1 MNVDLA
7 IVARDLKLPPGN
19 VETTVRLLD
28 EGNTIPFI
36 TRFRK
41 DLTGALNEK
50 QILAI
55 KQQVTS
61 LRALAERKAFILK
74 SIESQGK
81 LTDELRSFV
90 QRTNSSRRLEDIY
103 LPFKPKKQ
111 TRAATAKQQ
120 GLEPLAND
128 IFSADSPDVDLATR
142 ATHFVRVDKGL
153 NSVEDVIRGVA
164 DLLVERFGENG
175 ELRHA
180 LRQVMWN
187 TGKLESCT
195 TGDNTNTKNDENADE
210 TIAATVKNELP
221 EKTVA
226 AKTVSASQTMVEQK
240 SPEIEAEAKADSTAE
255 TPADSV
261 GSDREA
267 MIPETI
273 NSEESANESCVAE
286 NTLAAESEPASN
298 DSPTSAG
305 TPDESSVAS
314 ATSKPATATTLP
326 KKKKKR
332 KKRNPLWILLLTFMN
347 FNSR

>member
-7 IVARDLKLPPGN
+7 VIARDLKLPPEN
-19 VETTVRLLD
+19 VEKTVQLLD

-50 QILAI
+50 QILAV

-61 LRALAERKAFILK
+61 LRALAERKTFILK

-81 LTDELRSFV
+81 LTDELKSAIARA
-90 QRTNSSRRLEDIY
+90 NSSRRLEDIY

-128 IFSADSPDVDLATR
+128 IFSASSPDVDLATR

-153 NSVEDVIRGVA
+153 NSVDDVIRGVA

-175 ELRHA
+175 DLRHS

-187 TGKLESCT
+187 TGKLVSRTTSETPAASAADASNQAEST
-195 TGDNTNTKNDENADE
+195 TKKKTLPAKNTADDPADAAGKEKSVPETSAENQTSDVVADSTDSHSVDETANADS
-210 TIAATVKNELP
+210 TDAKQA
-221 EKTVA
+221 TVA
-226 AKTVSASQTMVEQK
+226 AAPSVSGA
-240 SPEIEAEAKADSTAE
+240 ADAA
-255 TPADSV
+255 PA
-261 GSDREA
+261 
-267 MIPETI
+267 
-273 NSEESANESCVAE
+273 
-286 NTLAAESEPASN
+286 PASN
-298 DSPTSAG
+298 GNTDRRTRSG
-305 TPDESSVAS
+305 GGQVGGE
-314 ATSKPATATTLP
+314 
-326 KKKKKR
+326 R
-332 KKRNPLWILLLTFMN
+332 R
-347 FNSR
+347 